1 MAVMI
6 GLGYTME
13 FNEAYYG
20 FGSPGVPPNGG
31 PGYLY
36 DMAFTNGHLLF
47 VFFMMPLLAGII
59 LVFMHYISGMEK
71 ERKSVLYFVFA
82 GTIIGAFGVLT
93 YTLTLIWLPE
103 AIGLVLI
110 VIAIFLM
117 SALFVNSL
125 RKNIK
130 QEYQS
135 NKPV

>member
-1 MAVMI
+1 
-6 GLGYTME
+6 
-13 FNEAYYG
+13 
-20 FGSPGVPPNGG
+20 
-31 PGYLY
+31 
-36 DMAFTNGHLLF
+36 MAFTNGHLLF
-47 VFFMMPLLAGII
+47 VFFLMPLLAGII

-71 ERKSVLYFVFA
+71 ERKSVLYFIFA
-82 GTIIGAFGVLT
+82 GIIIGAFGVLT

-103 AIGLVLI
+103 AIGLILI